1 MLVTKYSCDLME
13 KEVLENYKKSGA
25 IHKEVREFAVKEV
38 KEGVSVIELADK
50 IEKMIKD
57 KGGEIAFP
65 VNLSIN
71 DIAAHYTPDIGD
83 TLTFKHGDLVKVDIG
98 VHVDGYIADAATCVS
113 IGGEDDE
120 LIKAAK
126 DAVDQFIKE
135 IRPGKTIDEMT
146 KLIEDT
152 VLSHGVNP
160 IRNLAGH
167 DMGQYLE
174 HGGLSIP
181 NSHIENYTEFPEDV
195 ALGMEVFTTTGE
207 GMVKESSPTLIYM
220 LTQIRPVRLRESRK
234 IIEKIGQEYKTLPFA
249 KRWLK
254 DVTTPLRLH
263 LALRELE
270 NAEVIRGYPPLREK
284 SHAKVAQHE
293 ETIIVQDKPIVTTR

>member
-1 MLVTKYSCDLME
+1 ME
-13 KEVLENYKKSGA
+13 KEILENYKKAGA
-25 IHKEVREFAVKEV
+25 IHKEVREFAIKEV
-38 KEGVSVIELADK
+38 KEGVSTLELAEK

-57 KGGEIAFP
+57 KGVGIAFP

-83 TLTFKHGDLVKVDIG
+83 TLKFQEGDLVKVDIG
-98 VHVDGYIADAATCVS
+98 VHVNGYIADAATSVS
-113 IGGEDDE
+113 IGDQDKG
-120 LIKAAK
+120 LIKAAE

-135 IRPGKTIDEMT
+135 IRPDKTVGEMST
-146 KLIEDT
+146 LVEEV
-152 VLSHGVNP
+152 VLSHGFNP

-167 DMGQYLE
+167 NVEQYVE

-181 NSHIENYTEFPEDV
+181 NGKIPSDVKIQEDTV
-195 ALGMEVFTTTGE
+195 LGMEVFTTTGE
-207 GMVKESSPTLIYM
+207 GWVKESSPTFIYM
-220 LTQIRPVRLRESRK
+220 FKQLAPVRLRESRK
-234 IIEKIGQEYKTLPFA
+234 IIEKIGEEYKTLPFA

-263 LALRELE
+263 LSLRELE
-270 NAEVIRGYPPLREK
+270 NRDVIRGYPPLREK
-284 SHAKVAQHE
+284 SGAKVAQHE